1 MWWALGGLIVLAGI
15 VLAVYSVIKLRK
27 EDTYDET
34 LG

>member
-1 MWWALGGLIVLAGI
+1 MWWAIGGVIVLAFI